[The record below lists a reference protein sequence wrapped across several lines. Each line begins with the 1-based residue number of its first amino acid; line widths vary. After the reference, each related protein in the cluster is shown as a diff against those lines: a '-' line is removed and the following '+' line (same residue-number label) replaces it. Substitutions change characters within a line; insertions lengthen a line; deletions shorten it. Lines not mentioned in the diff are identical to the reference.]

1 LVSPLTTSGLPAP
14 VAVFPSGDD
23 VTVYDV
29 IVAPPFDAGALKLTL
44 ACASAGAADT
54 PVGGPGTVRGV
65 TAAEGA
71 DAAPSPATLWAV
83 TVNV

>member
-1 LVSPLTTSGLPAP
+1 MSGLPAP
-14 VAVFPSGDD
+14 VAVFAPGEE

-29 IVAPPFDAGALKLTL
+29 TGAPPLETGALKLTL
-44 ACASAGAADT
+44 ACVSPGAAVT
-54 PVGGPGTVRGV
+54 AVGGAGTVRGV

-71 DAAPSPATLWAV
+71 DAAPSPATLCAV